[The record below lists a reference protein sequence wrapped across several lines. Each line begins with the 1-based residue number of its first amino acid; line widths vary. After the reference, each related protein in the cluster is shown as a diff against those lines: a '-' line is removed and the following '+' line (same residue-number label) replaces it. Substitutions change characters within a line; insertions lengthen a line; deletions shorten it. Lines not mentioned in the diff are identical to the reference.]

1 MEGNITKVIA
11 NVGQTINIG
20 SVIAEF
26 SGKLPQIVL
35 DIDSDLAATLMVG
48 SIVAIDADGKS
59 LIGTITA
66 ISNVSNANLL
76 STIRMTV
83 AGGEKY
89 IGKSASITFES
100 KTKNMNGAILIPI
113 NIVKIISESEGE
125 INILSPSGTLEKRSI
140 KLGKVADTNIE
151 VFGSF
156 QKDDAIIITDMSNYD
171 PSRNNL
177 IQK

>member
-1 MEGNITKVIA
+1 
-11 NVGQTINIG
+11 
-20 SVIAEF
+20 
-26 SGKLPQIVL
+26 
-35 DIDSDLAATLMVG
+35 
-48 SIVAIDADGKS
+48 
-59 LIGTITA
+59 
-66 ISNVSNANLL
+66 
-76 STIRMTV
+76 
-83 AGGEKY
+83 
-89 IGKSASITFES
+89 
-100 KTKNMNGAILIPI
+100 MNGAILIPI

-140 KLGKVADTNIE
+140 KLGKVADSNIE